1 MNETHHC
8 KFCQAPI
15 GIADVNVSTDIAL
28 CRACGRTMPFSEI
41 ASLPGIPDADLQA
54 PPKGVRIEEDFAGA
68 RTVTYKKIS
77 PVVWFLIPFTAL
89 WSGGS
94 LTAIFGKQLQR
105 GTFDM
110 QEAFFGLPFLFGTVV
125 MVSLIVYFLFGNW
138 RVRFAQGLCEV
149 STGVGPLRWT
159 RRLPCD
165 RTSRVSLQ
173 TTSVRVNNVPQ
184 QAICIDTNGKSL
196 KFGTMIPQNPKTYI
210 AAVTRQTVSGM
221 F

>member
-1 MNETHHC
+1 MNESHHC
-8 KFCQAPI
+8 KFCQAQ
-15 GIADVNVSTDIAL
+15 IAIDDVNVSTDLAL

-54 PPKGVRIEEDFAGA
+54 PPKGVRIEDDFAGA

-77 PVVWFLIPFTAL
+77 PVVWFLIPFTVL

-94 LTAIFGKQLQR
+94 MSAIFGKQLQR
-105 GTFDM
+105 GTVDM
-110 QEAFFGLPFLFGTVV
+110 AEVLFGLPFLLGTLV
-125 MVSLIVYFLFGNW
+125 LIGVIAYLLLGNW
-138 RVRFAQGLCEV
+138 RIRFAQGLCEV

-173 TTSVRVNNVPQ
+173 TGSVKVNNVPQ
-184 QAICIDTNGKSL
+184 QAICIETNGKSL
-196 KFGTMIPQNPKTYI
+196 KFGSLIPKDPKTYI
-210 AAVTRQTVSGM
+210 AAVSRQTVAGM